1 MEKTNLEKY
10 LRDHVNASETSPKK
24 HLWEKLSTQLE
35 AEKKTHT
42 TSLQSKRVGLSV
54 VANYWKWAV
63 AAAVVGL
70 LFTPFMWDLSTDH
83 IDPVREMNSKA
94 PVVLEVSHNERVDQ
108 KGTPQKGTLQ
118 KGAVEMVGVDQSKPA
133 QANFTTQGSN
143 RRNKNESGFVTESS
157 KGRNRIESGLVT
169 ESSKGRN
176 KNETGFVKAGLID
189 ENSKAL
195 AQAQKKP
202 TTISDQAAAHDI
214 KDSLALILDGVD
226 LNLLASESDFEREIA
241 ALLDRATAEIYQNPQ
256 EAISLSKGLVGPDSL
271 YRSIGNELLFEVEKD
286 LNTTFRAKVI
296 QELKQNVIKLS
307 QAMVQTPNN

>member
-1 MEKTNLEKY
+1 MEKTNIEKY
-10 LRDHVNASETSPKK
+10 LRDQVNASETAPKK

-35 AEKKTHT
+35 AEKKAHT
-42 TSLQSKRVGLSV
+42 TSLPSKRVGLSIG
-54 VANYWKWAV
+54 ANYWKWAV

-70 LFTPFMWDLSTDH
+70 LFTPFVWDLSTEN
-83 IDPVREMNSKA
+83 IDPVREMNFKT
-94 PVVLEVSHNERVDQ
+94 PVVVDLNHKERADQ
-108 KGTPQKGTLQ
+108 KGTPQKETLQ
-118 KGAVEMVGVDQSKPA
+118 KEVVEMGVDQSKPT

-143 RRNKNESGFVTESS
+143 
-157 KGRNRIESGLVT
+157 GRNRNETGLVT

-176 KNETGFVKAGLID
+176 KNKTGFVKAGLID

-202 TTISDQAAAHDI
+202 TTIYDQAAAHDI

-226 LNLLASESDFEREIA
+226 LNLLASESDFEREID

>member
-1 MEKTNLEKY
+1 MEKTNIEKY
-10 LRDHVNASETSPKK
+10 LRDQVNASETAPKK

-35 AEKKTHT
+35 AEKKAHT
-42 TSLQSKRVGLSV
+42 TCLPSKRGGLSV

-70 LFTPFMWDLSTDH
+70 LFTPFVWDLSTEN
-83 IDPVREMNSKA
+83 IDPVREMNSKN
-94 PVVLEVSHNERVDQ
+94 PVVVDLNHTERADQ
-108 KGTPQKGTLQ
+108 KGTPQKETLQ
-118 KGAVEMVGVDQSKPA
+118 KEVVEMGVDQSKPT

-143 RRNKNESGFVTESS
+143 
-157 KGRNRIESGLVT
+157 GRNRNETGLVT
-169 ESSKGRN
+169 ESSKGRS

-202 TTISDQAAAHDI
+202 TTFPDQAAAHDI
-214 KDSLALILDGVD
+214 KDSVALILDGVD
-226 LNLLASESDFEREIA
+226 LNLLASESDFEREID

>member
-1 MEKTNLEKY
+1 MEKTNIEKY
-10 LRDHVNASETSPKK
+10 LRDQVNASETAPKK

-35 AEKKTHT
+35 AEKKAHT
-42 TSLQSKRVGLSV
+42 TSLPSKRGGLSIG
-54 VANYWKWAV
+54 ANYWKWAV

-70 LFTPFMWDLSTDH
+70 LFTPFVWDLSTED
-83 IDPVREMNSKA
+83 IDPVREMNFKT
-94 PVVLEVSHNERVDQ
+94 PVVVDLNHKERADQ
-108 KGTPQKGTLQ
+108 KGTPQKETLQ
-118 KGAVEMVGVDQSKPA
+118 KEVVEMGVDQSKPT

-143 RRNKNESGFVTESS
+143 
-157 KGRNRIESGLVT
+157 GRNRNETGLVT

-176 KNETGFVKAGLID
+176 KNKTGFVKAGLID

-202 TTISDQAAAHDI
+202 TTIYDQAAAHDI

-226 LNLLASESDFEREIA
+226 LNLLASESDFEREID

>member
-1 MEKTNLEKY
+1 MEKTNIEKY
-10 LRDHVNASETSPKK
+10 LRDQVNASETAPKK

-35 AEKKTHT
+35 AEKKAHT
-42 TSLQSKRVGLSV
+42 TSLPSKRVGLSIG
-54 VANYWKWAV
+54 ANYWKWAV

-70 LFTPFMWDLSTDH
+70 LFTPFMWNFSTDH
-83 IDPVREMNSKA
+83 IDPVREMNFKT
-94 PVVLEVSHNERVDQ
+94 PVVVDLNHKERADQ
-108 KGTPQKGTLQ
+108 KVTPQKETLQ
-118 KGAVEMVGVDQSKPA
+118 KEVVEMGVDQSKPT

-143 RRNKNESGFVTESS
+143 
-157 KGRNRIESGLVT
+157 GRNRNETGLVT

-202 TTISDQAAAHDI
+202 TTIYDQAAAHDI

-226 LNLLASESDFEREIA
+226 LNLLASESDFEREID

>member
-1 MEKTNLEKY
+1 MEKTNIEKY
-10 LRDHVNASETSPKK
+10 LRDQVNASETAPKK

-35 AEKKTHT
+35 AEKKAHT
-42 TSLQSKRVGLSV
+42 TSLPSKRGGLSI

-70 LFTPFMWDLSTDH
+70 LFAPFVWDLNTDH
-83 IDPVREMNSKA
+83 FDPVREMNFKI
-94 PVVLEVSHNERVDQ
+94 PVVVDLNHKERADQ
-108 KGTPQKGTLQ
+108 KGTPQKETLQ
-118 KGAVEMVGVDQSKPA
+118 KEVVEMGVDQSKPT

-143 RRNKNESGFVTESS
+143 
-157 KGRNRIESGLVT
+157 GRNRNETGLVT

-195 AQAQKKP
+195 AQAQKIP
-202 TTISDQAAAHDI
+202 TTIYDQAAAHDI

-226 LNLLASESDFEREIA
+226 LNLLASESDFEREID

-256 EAISLSKGLVGPDSL
+256 EAISLSKGLVWPDSL

>member
-10 LRDHVNASETSPKK
+10 LRDQVNASETAPKK

-35 AEKKTHT
+35 AEKKAHT
-42 TSLQSKRVGLSV
+42 TSLPSKRVGLSIG
-54 VANYWKWAV
+54 ANYWKWAV

-70 LFTPFMWDLSTDH
+70 LFTPFVWDLNTDH
-83 IDPVREMNSKA
+83 IDPVREMNFKT
-94 PVVLEVSHNERVDQ
+94 PVVVDLNHKERADQ
-108 KGTPQKGTLQ
+108 KGTPQKETLQ
-118 KGAVEMVGVDQSKPA
+118 KEVVEMGVDQSKPT

-143 RRNKNESGFVTESS
+143 GRNKNETGFVTESS
-157 KGRNRIESGLVT
+157 NGRNR
-169 ESSKGRN
+169 
-176 KNETGFVKAGLID
+176 NETGFVKAGLID

-195 AQAQKKP
+195 AQAEKKP
-202 TTISDQAAAHDI
+202 TTISDQATAHGI

-226 LNLLASESDFEREIA
+226 LNLLASESDFEREID

>member
-10 LRDHVNASETSPKK
+10 LRDQVNASETAPKK
-24 HLWEKLSTQLE
+24 HLWEKLSTQLA

-42 TSLQSKRVGLSV
+42 TSVQPTRGDLGV
-54 VANYWKWAV
+54 VTNYWKWAV

-70 LFTPFMWDLSTDH
+70 LLTPFVWDLSTESNG
-83 IDPVREMNSKA
+83 PVRDMNSKA
-94 PVVLEVSHNERVDQ
+94 PVVVEVNHRERADQ
-108 KGTPQKGTLQ
+108 KGTTENETLPR
-118 KGAVEMVGVDQSKPA
+118 GVVEMGVDQSKPA
-133 QANFTTQGSN
+133 QANFITQGSN
-143 RRNKNESGFVTESS
+143 GRNKNKTGLVIESS
-157 KGRNRIESGLVT
+157 KGRNR
-169 ESSKGRN
+169 
-176 KNETGFVKAGLID
+176 NETGFVKAGLNE

-202 TTISDQAAAHDI
+202 TTFPDQAAAHDI
-214 KDSLALILDGVD
+214 KDSVALILDSVD
-226 LNLLASESDFEREIA
+226 PSLLASESDFEREIA

-256 EAISLSKGLVGPDSL
+256 EAISLSKGIAGPDSL

>member
-1 MEKTNLEKY
+1 
-10 LRDHVNASETSPKK
+10 
-24 HLWEKLSTQLE
+24 
-35 AEKKTHT
+35 
-42 TSLQSKRVGLSV
+42 
-54 VANYWKWAV
+54 
-63 AAAVVGL
+63 VVGL
-70 LFTPFMWDLSTDH
+70 LFTPFVWDLNTDH
-83 IDPVREMNSKA
+83 IDPVREMNFKT
-94 PVVLEVSHNERVDQ
+94 PVVVDLNHKERADQ
-108 KGTPQKGTLQ
+108 KETLQ
-118 KGAVEMVGVDQSKPA
+118 KEVVEMGVDQSKPT

-143 RRNKNESGFVTESS
+143 
-157 KGRNRIESGLVT
+157 GRNRNETGLVT

-195 AQAQKKP
+195 AQAEKKP
-202 TTISDQAAAHDI
+202 TTISDQATAHDI

-226 LNLLASESDFEREIA
+226 LNLLASESDFEREID

>member
-1 MEKTNLEKY
+1 MEKTNIEKY
-10 LRDHVNASETSPKK
+10 LRDQVNASETAPKK

-35 AEKKTHT
+35 AEKKAHT
-42 TSLQSKRVGLSV
+42 TCLQSKRGGLSV

-70 LFTPFMWDLSTDH
+70 LFTPFVWDLSTEN
-83 IDPVREMNSKA
+83 IDPVREMNFKT
-94 PVVLEVSHNERVDQ
+94 PVVVDLNHKERADQ
-108 KGTPQKGTLQ
+108 KGTPQKETLQ
-118 KGAVEMVGVDQSKPA
+118 KEVVEMGVDQSKPT

-143 RRNKNESGFVTESS
+143 
-157 KGRNRIESGLVT
+157 GRNRNETGLVT

-176 KNETGFVKAGLID
+176 KNKTGFVKAGLID

-202 TTISDQAAAHDI
+202 TTIYDQAAAHDI

-226 LNLLASESDFEREIA
+226 LNLLASESDFEREID

>member
-1 MEKTNLEKY
+1 MEKTNIEKY
-10 LRDHVNASETSPKK
+10 LRDQVNASETAPKK

-35 AEKKTHT
+35 AEKKAHT
-42 TSLQSKRVGLSV
+42 TSLPSKRVGLSIG
-54 VANYWKWAV
+54 ANYWKWAV

-70 LFTPFMWDLSTDH
+70 LFTPFVWDLSTEN
-83 IDPVREMNSKA
+83 IDPVREMNFKT
-94 PVVLEVSHNERVDQ
+94 PVVVDLNHKERADQ
-108 KGTPQKGTLQ
+108 KGTPQKETLQ
-118 KGAVEMVGVDQSKPA
+118 KEVVEMGVDQSKPT

-143 RRNKNESGFVTESS
+143 
-157 KGRNRIESGLVT
+157 GRNRNETGLVT

-195 AQAQKKP
+195 AQAEKKP
-202 TTISDQAAAHDI
+202 TTISDQATAHDI

-226 LNLLASESDFEREIA
+226 LNLLASESDFEREID

>member
-1 MEKTNLEKY
+1 MEKTNIEKY
-10 LRDHVNASETSPKK
+10 LRDQVNASETAPKK

-35 AEKKTHT
+35 AEKKAHT
-42 TSLQSKRVGLSV
+42 TSLPSKRVGLSIG
-54 VANYWKWAV
+54 ANYWKWAV

-70 LFTPFMWDLSTDH
+70 LFTPFVWDLSTEN
-83 IDPVREMNSKA
+83 IDPVREMNFKT
-94 PVVLEVSHNERVDQ
+94 PVVVDLNHKERADQ
-108 KGTPQKGTLQ
+108 KGTAQKETLQ
-118 KGAVEMVGVDQSKPA
+118 KEVVEMGVDQSKPT

-143 RRNKNESGFVTESS
+143 
-157 KGRNRIESGLVT
+157 GRNRNETGLVT

-202 TTISDQAAAHDI
+202 TTIYDQAAAHDI

-226 LNLLASESDFEREIA
+226 LNLLASESDFEREID

-286 LNTTFRAKVI
+286 LNITFRAKVI

>member
-10 LRDHVNASETSPKK
+10 LRDQVNASETAPKK

-35 AEKKTHT
+35 AEKKAHT
-42 TSLQSKRVGLSV
+42 TSLPSKRVGLSIG
-54 VANYWKWAV
+54 ANYWKWAV

-70 LFTPFMWDLSTDH
+70 LFTPFVWDLNTDH
-83 IDPVREMNSKA
+83 IDPVREMNFKT
-94 PVVLEVSHNERVDQ
+94 PVVVDLNHKERADQ
-108 KGTPQKGTLQ
+108 KGTPQKETLQ
-118 KGAVEMVGVDQSKPA
+118 KEVVEMGVDQSKPT

-143 RRNKNESGFVTESS
+143 GRNKNET
-157 KGRNRIESGLVT
+157 GLVT

-195 AQAQKKP
+195 AQAEKNP
-202 TTISDQAAAHDI
+202 TTISDQATAHDI

-226 LNLLASESDFEREIA
+226 LNLLASESDFEREID

>member
-1 MEKTNLEKY
+1 MEKTNVEKY
-10 LRDHVNASETSPKK
+10 LRDQVNASDTAPKK

-35 AEKKTHT
+35 AEKKAHT
-42 TSLQSKRVGLSV
+42 TSIQSKRGGLSV

-63 AAAVVGL
+63 AAVVVGL
-70 LFTPFMWDLSTDH
+70 LFTPFMWDLNTDH
-83 IDPVREMNSKA
+83 IDRAREMNSKT
-94 PVVLEVSHNERVDQ
+94 PVVVEVNDKESAD
-108 KGTPQKGTLQ
+108 QKGTLQ
-118 KGAVEMVGVDQSKPA
+118 KGTTQKETPQNGVAEMGVDQNKPA
-133 QANFTTQGSN
+133 HANFTTQGSN
-143 RRNKNESGFVTESS
+143 
-157 KGRNRIESGLVT
+157 GRNR
-169 ESSKGRN
+169 
-176 KNETGFVKAGLID
+176 NETGLVAESSNVRNRNDSGLVKAGLD
-189 ENSKAL
+189 KEYSKAL

-202 TTISDQAAAHDI
+202 TTFPGQAAAQDI
-214 KDSLALILDGVD
+214 KDSLALTIDGVD
-226 LNLLASESDFEREIA
+226 LNLLASESEFEREVA

>member
-10 LRDHVNASETSPKK
+10 LRDQVNASETAPKK

-35 AEKKTHT
+35 AEKKAHT
-42 TSLQSKRVGLSV
+42 TSLPSKRVGLSIG
-54 VANYWKWAV
+54 ANYWKWAV

-70 LFTPFMWDLSTDH
+70 LFTPFVWDLNTDH
-83 IDPVREMNSKA
+83 IDPVREMNFKT
-94 PVVLEVSHNERVDQ
+94 PVVVDLNHKERADQ
-108 KGTPQKGTLQ
+108 KGTPQKETLQ
-118 KGAVEMVGVDQSKPA
+118 KEVVEMGVDQSKPT

-143 RRNKNESGFVTESS
+143 
-157 KGRNRIESGLVT
+157 
-169 ESSKGRN
+169 GRN

-195 AQAQKKP
+195 AQAEKKP
-202 TTISDQAAAHDI
+202 TTIYDQAAAHDI
-214 KDSLALILDGVD
+214 KDSLALIPDGID
-226 LNLLASESDFEREIA
+226 LNLLTSESDFEREIA

>member
-10 LRDHVNASETSPKK
+10 LRDQVNASETAPKK

-35 AEKKTHT
+35 AEKKAHT
-42 TSLQSKRVGLSV
+42 TSLPSKRVGLSIG
-54 VANYWKWAV
+54 ANYWKWAV

-70 LFTPFMWDLSTDH
+70 LFTPFVWDLNTDH
-83 IDPVREMNSKA
+83 IDPVREMNFKT
-94 PVVLEVSHNERVDQ
+94 PVVVDLNHKERADQ
-108 KGTPQKGTLQ
+108 KGTPQKETPQ
-118 KGAVEMVGVDQSKPA
+118 KEVVEMGVDQSKPT

-143 RRNKNESGFVTESS
+143 GRNKNET
-157 KGRNRIESGLVT
+157 GLVT

-195 AQAQKKP
+195 AQAEKKP
-202 TTISDQAAAHDI
+202 TTIYDQAAAHDI
-214 KDSLALILDGVD
+214 KDSLALIPDGID
-226 LNLLASESDFEREIA
+226 LNLLTSESDFEREIA

>member
-10 LRDHVNASETSPKK
+10 LRDQVNASETAPKK

-35 AEKKTHT
+35 AEKKAHT
-42 TSLQSKRVGLSV
+42 TSLPSKRVGLSIG
-54 VANYWKWAV
+54 ANYWKWAV

-70 LFTPFMWDLSTDH
+70 LFTPFVWDLNTDH
-83 IDPVREMNSKA
+83 IDPVREMNFKT
-94 PVVLEVSHNERVDQ
+94 PVVVDLNHKERADQ
-108 KGTPQKGTLQ
+108 KGTPQKETLQ
-118 KGAVEMVGVDQSKPA
+118 KEVVEMGVDQSKPT

-143 RRNKNESGFVTESS
+143 GRNKNETGF
-157 KGRNRIESGLVT
+157 VT

-195 AQAQKKP
+195 AQAEKKP
-202 TTISDQAAAHDI
+202 TTISDQATAHDI

-226 LNLLASESDFEREIA
+226 LNLLASESDFEREID